1 MKQKQDG
8 SVWENSQKNEQ
19 GEKRKRVARRDRFRR
34 IKNRKEPLY
43 RMPTFLKHTIGCV
56 EISESGIILGEDGFS
71 KVYALKTDMRILCPK
86 LRKQEITYDVFYE
99 AEKRY
104 LLIHYAGRNL
114 EEAYLWFETLEQ
126 DLGLTAWDAR
136 MRLEYYCKFLEQ
148 FLTEKTGTEDCMLQ
162 PNLWKKAALYSDIE
176 TKNGEI
182 ETEEGVFR
190 IAGVR
195 CFKEGAPASGIL
207 EKLRKLAVTVCV
219 SVVPVSDQAVAD
231 FVRSEYM
238 GLDSIMPRLKRKN
251 PVLYGI
257 LAQEKDA
264 VSNEQNYV
272 WGGIYFLLNAADKD
286 EMQEK
291 TRQMVEMGK
300 QVGAIIDILPLA
312 RLSTP
317 VEWKKTFAMF
327 GLMGNAQRRFHN
339 LLPSDSV
346 AEITEHSFEKKEN
359 ASYDIEEMRKLFFE
373 KGATE

>member
-1 MKQKQDG
+1 M
-8 SVWENSQKNEQ
+8 
-19 GEKRKRVARRDRFRR
+19 
-34 IKNRKEPLY
+34 
-43 RMPTFLKHTIGCV
+43 
-56 EISESGIILGEDGFS
+56 
-71 KVYALKTDMRILCPK
+71 
-86 LRKQEITYDVFYE
+86 
-99 AEKRY
+99 
-104 LLIHYAGRNL
+104 
-114 EEAYLWFETLEQ
+114 
-126 DLGLTAWDAR
+126 
-136 MRLEYYCKFLEQ
+136 
-148 FLTEKTGTEDCMLQ
+148 
-162 PNLWKKAALYSDIE
+162 
-176 TKNGEI
+176 
-182 ETEEGVFR
+182 
-190 IAGVR
+190 
-195 CFKEGAPASGIL
+195 
-207 EKLRKLAVTVCV
+207 TVCV

-272 WGGIYFLLNAADKD
+272 WGGMYFLLKATDKD